1 MNLGPPPKE
10 QTYYNE
16 KKINV
21 PIKGPIKLYSLVPF
35 KALPS
40 K

>member
-21 PIKGPIKLYSLVPF
+21 PIKGPIK
-35 KALPS
+35 ALLTS
-40 K
+40 TV